1 MGIFLDSPPTRE
13 LTVCSGCD
21 RSYYDECPRCKITV
35 VEIPVVRDHNPP
47 VIAIV
52 INPNPWLVETF
63 GPFEDLQ
70 MAQEWAL
77 KVMEQWWPDNTY
89 VWNEEFTQYEDVDAL
104 SYGTYGTGIKIDVLE
119 HPVEGR

>member
-1 MGIFLDSPPTRE
+1 MALFQDTPDIRT
-13 LTVCSGCD
+13 LTVCPGCD
-21 RSYYDECPRCKITV
+21 RSYYDRCPRCEKTV
-35 VEIPVVRDHNPP
+35 RVVDVERDHNPP

-77 KVMEQWWPDNTY
+77 EKMEQWWPDETF
-89 VWNEEFTQYEDVDAL
+89 VWNDEFTQYENTTDWGGYM
-104 SYGTYGTGIKIDVLE
+104 SGIKIDVLE
-119 HPVEGR
+119 HPVDGK